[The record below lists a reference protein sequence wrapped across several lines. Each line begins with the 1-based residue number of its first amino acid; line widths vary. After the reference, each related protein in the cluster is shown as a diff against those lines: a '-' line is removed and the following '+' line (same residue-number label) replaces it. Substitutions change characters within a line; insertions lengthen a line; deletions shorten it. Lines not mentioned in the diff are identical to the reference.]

1 MHAYTIQIYL
11 FLCYPTYRYP
21 LLSQLK
27 LVVDA
32 VVPSGGKTM
41 MCHGKAED
49 NGSRCM
55 HKNHGIPNSNARLEY
70 LHPMYVVLDEMK
82 GLFLSFNIKNNT
94 PYTLYFL

>member
-49 NGSRCM
+49 NSSR
-55 HKNHGIPNSNARLEY
+55 
-70 LHPMYVVLDEMK
+70 
-82 GLFLSFNIKNNT
+82 
-94 PYTLYFL
+94 